1 MFSIGALQLANQQ
14 VIDKETLQKSN
25 ERKISELQLKLD
37 KSILDDPFQLILP
50 DLEYTKNFAM

>member
-1 MFSIGALQLANQQ
+1 MFSIKALQLANQQ

-50 DLEYTKNFAM
+50 DSEYTKNFAM